1 MMQVAVNCLV
11 KEASRKLVSGRIGV
25 RVRKSVTPYPSRKTT
40 CPWRTT
46 STAAPGASLDF
57 SEEKRWSIWADET
70 WAKEKEPRS
79 SNVNNP
85 EIPNLLGKALTR
97 WPAWLRAGGS
107 SGT

>member
-11 KEASRKLVSGRIGV
+11 KEASRKLVFGSMGV
-25 RVRKSVTPYPSRKTT
+25 RVCRSVTPYPCRKTT

-46 STAAPGASLDF
+46 STAAPGALLDF
-57 SEEKRWSIWADET
+57 SEEKRSSTWADET

-79 SNVNNP
+79 SNVNNAV
-85 EIPNLLGKALTR
+85 ITNLLGKALTR

-107 SGT
+107 SKI